1 MTDEWWYAE
10 DGGLTQVDGQWLHLP
25 ADEAGELLLCLCCLF
40 PCLALAAEAD
50 TAVPGADIVATI
62 IGWLPES
69 WGQWI
74 TFIVT
79 ICAAISA
86 VWPRPADD
94 ANVVVRFIYV
104 SVTAL
109 GFNAGKAQN
118 ADDAAASRRL

>member
-1 MTDEWWYAE
+1 MKKNL
-10 DGGLTQVDGQWLHLP
+10 LT
-25 ADEAGELLLCLCCLF
+25 LLSCLCCLF
-40 PCLALAAEAD
+40 PCLALAADAD
-50 TAVPGADIVATI
+50 TAAPGADIVATI

-74 TFIVT
+74 TFVVT

-94 ANVVVRFIYV
+94 ANVVVRFLYTV
-104 SVTAL
+104 VNAL

>member
-1 MTDEWWYAE
+1 MKKY
-10 DGGLTQVDGQWLHLP
+10 LLP
-25 ADEAGELLLCLCCLF
+25 LLLCLCCLF

-69 WGQWI
+69 WGQWV

-94 ANVVVRFIYV
+94 ANVVVRFLYTV
-104 SVTAL
+104 VNAL
-109 GFNAGKAQN
+109 GFNAGQAKN
-118 ADDAAASRRL
+118 ADDAAASRRP

>member
-1 MTDEWWYAE
+1 MKKY
-10 DGGLTQVDGQWLHLP
+10 LLP
-25 ADEAGELLLCLCCLF
+25 LLLCLCCLF

-69 WGQWI
+69 WGQWV

-86 VWPRPADD
+86 VWPRPDDD
-94 ANVVVRFIYV
+94 ANVVVRFLYTV
-104 SVTAL
+104 VNAL

>member
-1 MTDEWWYAE
+1 MKKY
-10 DGGLTQVDGQWLHLP
+10 LLP
-25 ADEAGELLLCLCCLF
+25 LLLCLCCLF

-50 TAVPGADIVATI
+50 TAVPGADMVATI

-69 WGQWI
+69 WGQWV

-94 ANVVVRFIYV
+94 ANVVVRFLYTV
-104 SVTAL
+104 VNAL

-118 ADDAAASRRL
+118 ADDAAARNRL